1 MKHWLVIGGTGMLK
15 DVSLWLIQ
23 QGNHVTVI
31 GRQQI
36 KMQSLINEAK
46 NASKL
51 TPLLVDYTNY
61 NSFKTALIESQE
73 TNGSFDCIIAWIH
86 GSDTRVWESLL
97 RAIPTTENV
106 ILYHIKGSSS
116 YVNNDLIK
124 NYIPSNITYRVV
136 KLGFIIEDNNSS
148 RWLTNS
154 EIAQGIMD
162 AIEQEISEKHVG
174 VFEPWNLRP

>member
-124 NYIPSNITYRVV
+124 NYIPSNIAYRVV